1 MKSSNTNNQ
10 SARSKTTGRKKFIIA
25 GIVAI
30 AIALFCV
37 FGLKIFSPKPVVQV
51 MKSYGNMNHEVTYD
65 KNNITDEEVD
75 YLADGLTRANFFD
88 NAVTKY
94 IYIKKIKDTVNFSIS
109 ANPLI
114 TSNPPA
120 MQAFVDLRKNM
131 QKQFP
136 KNKIVIDLVVF
147 NFKNVIKRIE

>member
-1 MKSSNTNNQ
+1 MNQDNTNNP
-10 SARSKTTGRKKFIIA
+10 STGSKAKSRKLAIIISL
-25 GIVAI
+25 GTI
-30 AIALFCV
+30 AIALFLI
-37 FGLKIFSPKPVVQV
+37 FGLGIFSKSKPVVV

>member
-1 MKSSNTNNQ
+1 
-10 SARSKTTGRKKFIIA
+10 
-25 GIVAI
+25 
-30 AIALFCV
+30 
-37 FGLKIFSPKPVVQV
+37 